1 MRTFLIAAALILV
14 SSVAPA
20 WAEDNPACAKFEN
33 PLEYNACLARLGPR
47 AGATLAVPE
56 PAGPVRAVR
65 AAPSAARRSLDARL
79 RGPTTKQWPGADGIY
94 GHAAIERRASTIGRE
109 YERRGLQAFLQAF
122 PNLGCFAPSFSKDS
136 FGGFVG
142 FQVVTRLPN
151 SR

>member
-33 PLEYNACLARLGPR
+33 PLEYNACLAKLGPK

-56 PAGPVRAVR
+56 SAGVAPAVR
-65 AAPSAARRSLDARL
+65 IAPATRGVRSMHAFAAPPRTKGRARM
-79 RGPTTKQWPGADGIY
+79 
-94 GHAAIERRASTIGRE
+94 EFTI
-109 YERRGLQAFLQAF
+109 
-122 PNLGCFAPSFSKDS
+122 K
-136 FGGFVG
+136 
-142 FQVVTRLPN
+142 